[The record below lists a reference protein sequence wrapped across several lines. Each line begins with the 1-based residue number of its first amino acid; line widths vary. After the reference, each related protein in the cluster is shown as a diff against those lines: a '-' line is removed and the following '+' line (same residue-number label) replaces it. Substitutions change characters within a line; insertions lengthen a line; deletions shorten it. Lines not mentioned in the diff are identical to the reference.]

1 LRREQRTRLSQA
13 NARHRDFS
21 IPSRRARRPSPKWR
35 AGLLGR
41 AFSKAEL
48 VLGPSASFY
57 DGIASSAA
65 AVYCL
70 SSRKLA
76 FLKDFWLVCGLLF
89 GIAVCLV
96 MN

>member
-1 LRREQRTRLSQA
+1 M
-13 NARHRDFS
+13 
-21 IPSRRARRPSPKWR
+21 RATAILAFLL
-35 AGLLGR
+35 AGPGVPLQNGGR
-41 AFSKAEL
+41 GCSAGAFSKAEL

-70 SSRKLA
+70 SSRKLTV
-76 FLKDFWLVCGLLF
+76 LKDFWLVCGLLF